1 MSINRTTNSGV
12 AEYWA
17 RNEKAR
23 SNNGNFTTDGARLFS
38 YSTVIGFTSEEGKKV
53 VLDYTASTGNF
64 LSMTTSTKH
73 LPPAKGVCDVV
84 LNPTHFQNTDKNFE

>member
-23 SNNGNFTTDGARLFS
+23 SNNGNFTTDGKRLFS
-38 YSTVIGFTSEEGKKV
+38 YSTMIGYTSEEGKKV
-53 VLDYTASTGNF
+53 VLDYTAGTGNF

-84 LNPTHFQNTDKNFE
+84 LNPTHFQNTDKRF